1 MKCWKSTILE
11 CKDCG
16 HRPDCDA
23 YQSHERYKRR
33 CFELTGE
40 NTELQQRLEVERDF
54 RLALGGLIG
63 GTFGRTIA
71 LCTAL
76 KDAEEACLR
85 GPQAEP
91 AQQDDIDSLSDE
103 TKQAVIKNGW
113 NEKLRRMRANAHR
126 AIPLIHHTEHEETK
140 GCVWCGCQPVE
151 AEMMLPA
158 ESTQQ
163 RCNCYQVAGKQCDS
177 CRRKEEH
184 E

>member
-1 MKCWKSTILE
+1 MPALWQEEEEGMKCWKSPSLE

-40 NTELQQRLEVERDF
+40 NTELQQRLETARLEQLRFSGRLVGLEAALMDLTERVRDAANVSVEV
-54 RLALGGLIG
+54 A
-63 GTFGRTIA
+63 A
-71 LCTAL
+71 
-76 KDAEEACLR
+76 
-85 GPQAEP
+85 
-91 AQQDDIDSLSDE
+91 
-103 TKQAVIKNGW
+103 
-113 NEKLRRMRANAHR
+113 
-126 AIPLIHHTEHEETK
+126 
-140 GCVWCGCQPVE
+140 
-151 AEMMLPA
+151 MMLPA

-163 RCNCYQVAGKQCDS
+163 RCNCYQVTGKQCDS